1 MPEHQN
7 PDTKK
12 KEMPRDPSPLLPSP
26 FPPLHTQEPAATK
39 IWEMPPSPPDL
50 PPQSE
55 TMEDG
60 CSTVI
65 HDPPFPPPP
74 PPILFMMCE
83 RGHQFES
90 CEREINA
97 AWQTLLKQIQD
108 GVKLKPV
115 SLTVHSEVF
124 LLI

>member
-1 MPEHQN
+1 MQ
-7 PDTKK
+7 
-12 KEMPRDPSPLLPSP
+12 RDPSPPLPSP
-26 FPPLHTQEPAATK
+26 LPPVHPQELVATK
-39 IWEMPPSPPDL
+39 IWEIPPPPPDL

-60 CSTVI
+60 CSTVT

-74 PPILFMMCE
+74 PPILFMMYE
-83 RGHQFES
+83 RGHQIQS
-90 CEREINA
+90 CEREIDA

-115 SLTVHSEVF
+115 SSDVHSEVF

>member
-1 MPEHQN
+1 MQ
-7 PDTKK
+7 
-12 KEMPRDPSPLLPSP
+12 RDPSPPLPSP
-26 FPPLHTQEPAATK
+26 LPPLHPQEPAATK
-39 IWEMPPSPPDL
+39 IWEMPPPPPDL

-60 CSTVI
+60 CSTVT

-74 PPILFMMCE
+74 SPILFMMYE
-83 RGHQFES
+83 RGHQFQS
-90 CEREINA
+90 CETEIDA

-115 SLTVHSEVF
+115 SSDVHSEVF